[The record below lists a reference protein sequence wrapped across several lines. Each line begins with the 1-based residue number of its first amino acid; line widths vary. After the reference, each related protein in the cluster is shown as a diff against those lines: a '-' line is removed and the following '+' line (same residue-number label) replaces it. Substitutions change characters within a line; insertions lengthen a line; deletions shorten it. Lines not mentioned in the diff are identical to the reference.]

1 VRTLAEIEAAAMSL
15 PPEEKQELLF
25 FLISEM
31 RAAGA
36 ELPAPREFTTEQIA
50 AWIADDVADL
60 RSFRAES

>member
-1 VRTLAEIEAAAMSL
+1 MSL

-25 FLISEM
+25 FLISET